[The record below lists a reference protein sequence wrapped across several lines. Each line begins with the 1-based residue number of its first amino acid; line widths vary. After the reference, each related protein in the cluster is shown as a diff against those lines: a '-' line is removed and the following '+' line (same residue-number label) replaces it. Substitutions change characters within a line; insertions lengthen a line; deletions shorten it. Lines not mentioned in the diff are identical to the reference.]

1 MTTSADCGMRNAEL
15 LKERTKRFA
24 IAVIKLI
31 EELPKNRMADV
42 LGTQLLRSGTSVGAN
57 YRAAC
62 RARSRADFV
71 SKMGIV
77 EEEADETQYW
87 IELLIE
93 AKLVDQRRVQH
104 LLEESDA
111 IIAMTVSSI
120 RTARSNK

>member
-1 MTTSADCGMRNAEL
+1 MRNAEL

-24 IAVIKLI
+24 MAVIKLI

-71 SKMGIV
+71 SKLGIV

-93 AKLVDQRRVQH
+93 ARLVDRRRVQH

-111 IIAMTVSSI
+111 VIAMTVSSI